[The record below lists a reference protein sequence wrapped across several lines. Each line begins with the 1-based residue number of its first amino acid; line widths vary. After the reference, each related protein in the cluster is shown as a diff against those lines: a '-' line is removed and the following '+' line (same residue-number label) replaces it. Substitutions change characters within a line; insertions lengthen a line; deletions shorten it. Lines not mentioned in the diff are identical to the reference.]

1 MKIALRTCWVNACSA
16 RRHRLYQCESAR
28 TVHLDHPDGLL
39 DVVLAGELEGAQRR
53 VDVDRLHRVAEL
65 GAVTGGV
72 AERQVRPLCRIGEDQ
87 DRGVALGGELVRVA
101 AVLGSV
107 RLHESGVRS
116 EGVVDVPGTAA
127 LRSLAVSPGRLR
139 HCRGVEAVA
148 AQKMP
153 GKPLLARLPHD
164 VGRNVAQAGDED
176 EVGVFLAG
184 LRYEWGR

>member
-39 DVVLAGELEGAQRR
+39 DVVLAGELEGSQLR

-72 AERQVRPLCRIGEDQ
+72 AEREVRPLCRISEDQ
-87 DRGVALGGELVRVA
+87 DRRVALGGELVRVA

-107 RLHESGVRS
+107 RLHESRVRR

-127 LRSLAVSPGRLR
+127 LGALAIRTGLLGHRR
-139 HCRGVEAVA
+139 RVEAA
-148 AQKMP
+148 SPQK
-153 GKPLLARLPHD
+153 LPSK
-164 VGRNVAQAGDED
+164 
-176 EVGVFLAG
+176 
-184 LRYEWGR
+184 